1 MNEKPK
7 TMTDTPITRVM
18 IGVATALLTAFI
30 FGFIGFLVDAIRPDY
45 FIIKLGGVPRAEF
58 AALER
63 RLTTAEARV
72 IPNPGLSKLEVEQL
86 LRDGV
91 TELKIKERLHVGE
104 WHFHPE
110 NTTLALDRTTLG
122 TRFWF
127 THDNG
132 LKTDNPFPTK

>member
-7 TMTDTPITRVM
+7 SMTDSPITRVM
-18 IGVATALLTAFI
+18 IGVVTALLTAFI
-30 FGFIGFLVDAIRPDY
+30 FGLIGFLVDAIRPDY

-58 AALER
+58 AALEH

-72 IPNPGLSKLEVEQL
+72 IPHPGLSKLEVEQL
-86 LRDGV
+86 LREGV

-110 NTTLALDRTTLG
+110 NTTLALDQTTLG

-127 THDNG
+127 THDHD
-132 LKTDNPFPTK
+132 LKTVNPFPTK